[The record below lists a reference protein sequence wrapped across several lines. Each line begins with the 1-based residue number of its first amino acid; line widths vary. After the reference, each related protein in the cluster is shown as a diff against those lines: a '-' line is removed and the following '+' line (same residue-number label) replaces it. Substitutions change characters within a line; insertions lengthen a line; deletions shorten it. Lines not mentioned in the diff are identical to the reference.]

1 MINRKVELLLKPIWV
16 KKDIMEYF
24 GVGRVRAEKM
34 RDEAIL
40 HANALV
46 PLSEY
51 EVFSDAVIRL
61 FTGHSKAEE
70 MLVVKNATYEKK

>member
-1 MINRKVELLLKPIWV
+1 
-16 KKDIMEYF
+16 
-24 GVGRVRAEKM
+24 M

-61 FTGHSKAEE
+61 FTGHSRAEE
-70 MLVVKNATYEKK
+70 MLVVKNAIYEKK